1 MHEMMSDTA
10 NELEVVD
17 FSESTEILSPKEQ
30 IEKWEW
36 MLGKG
41 LIDEADI
48 LMQMNP
54 DGFEDR
60 EAAFDHIFERQQK
73 EEEVPEGQSPL
84 VEALTKPV

>member
-1 MHEMMSDTA
+1 
-10 NELEVVD
+10 
-17 FSESTEILSPKEQ
+17 
-30 IEKWEW
+30 

-54 DGFEDR
+54 DGFETR
-60 EAAFDHIFERQQK
+60 EDAFAYIEERNQV
-73 EEEVPEGQSPL
+73 EEQAIASSPL

>member
-1 MHEMMSDTA
+1 
-10 NELEVVD
+10 
-17 FSESTEILSPKEQ
+17 
-30 IEKWEW
+30 

-54 DGFEDR
+54 DGYEDR
-60 EAAFDHIFERQQK
+60 QAALDYIEERNK
-73 EEEVPEGQSPL
+73 VEEKVADSPL

>member
-1 MHEMMSDTA
+1 MADQDA
-10 NELEVVD
+10 IQV
-17 FSESTEILSPKEQ
+17 LSPQEQ
-30 IEKWEW
+30 LEKWEW

-54 DGFEDR
+54 DGFETR
-60 EAAFDHIFERQQK
+60 EDAFAYIEERNQV
-73 EEEVPEGQSPL
+73 EEQAIASSPL